1 MHKTIFNNI
10 SIYFVVGIFVL
21 TPSFAMAKATNV
33 NEVNTLFEDHIDGKD
48 EYFRSL
54 EEIKGGA
61 TGRMQEGS
69 ANQYIHDRDKI
80 EGFNSRIGSID
91 AYDLG
96 EEGKKV
102 RASEE
107 YRFYDEH
114 KMAPDWSKDGNRM
127 HKVDAETITTA
138 TAKKLNNLMK
148 HLKDLG
154 LDYDCSKRVK
164 PAEYDVAYSLEIE
177 RNPQQNVEFDQIL
190 CEEARNQFNCK
201 DRVTL
206 TCKRRGKGYGEWEP
220 RTIRFR
226 GDVLHNTK
234 MDWGYARKWKYKRW
248 GWHITPHHPNPKAV
262 AGEFQVDSKWRKNPA
277 AIIADARA
285 YIAAHHGVSI
295 EQIGEH
301 VQFPASGRGIGNIG
315 GVGCRWRV
323 VFDEYEF
330 GYSYR
335 DAYDTCEEWEEDW
348 DERCGLK

>member
-1 MHKTIFNNI
+1 MNRATLSNI

-138 TAKKLNNLMK
+138 TARKLNNLMK

-164 PAEYDVAYSLEIE
+164 PVEYDVAYSLEIE

-206 TCKRRGKGYGEWEP
+206 TCKRKGINWTDWEQKEMPLNGVWIYRAHMGWFYPKKWTDSRYGLLLRE
-220 RTIRFR
+220 
-226 GDVLHNTK
+226 G
-234 MDWGYARKWKYKRW
+234 
-248 GWHITPHHPNPKAV
+248 NPGVQA
-262 AGEFQVDSKWRKNPA
+262 EM
-277 AIIADARA
+277 RA
-285 YIAAHHGVSI
+285 HIAANEGVPLENI
-295 EQIGEH
+295 HEH
-301 VQFPASGRGIGNIG
+301 VSFGGRGEGRTVHADKNMYAFEVYKVHYNLRSGEEI
-315 GVGCRWRV
+315 
-323 VFDEYEF
+323 
-330 GYSYR
+330 
-335 DAYDTCEEWEEDW
+335 CEEWEEDW